1 MDIFTT
7 QLTRVVQT
15 PIKKANLKV
24 KALRK
29 EAGANK
35 LKEDHDHLENHD
47 YYFEH
52 SVENN
57 RTDLDEESEKSTK
70 EAALTQSPSEDDF
83 LESKR
88 IKKIK
93 NEDENVLEDDVPK
106 PHLDIFV

>member
-15 PIKKANLKV
+15 PVKKANLKV
-24 KALRK
+24 KALKK

-52 SVENN
+52 SVKNN
-57 RTDLDEESEKSTK
+57 LTDLEAEEERSPK
-70 EAALTQSPSEDDF
+70 ETALTESASEDAF
-83 LESKR
+83 PE
-88 IKKIK
+88 KKEPK
-93 NEDENVLEDDVPK
+93 SEHENVLEDDVPK